1 MLIPFEKLDPKQQKI
16 LKHQTGCLLVL
27 AGPGTGKTEVLTQRI
42 VYLIT
47 KAKEPTD
54 KILAITFS
62 RKAAKEMMERVN
74 KSLELENE
82 QLRISTLHAEALRL
96 LSDTGKGRKFLVADD
111 ETRLLIK
118 DVAEDLGIETNARM
132 LNSLERKIRI
142 LKANNKF
149 PDEIN
154 DVLVK
159 KFYQRYEELLDF
171 NNAIDLDGLVQKVVK
186 AFSGGIK
193 LFSNNQVRHLLVD
206 EYQDINHAEYEFV
219 KILAERAESLFVVG
233 DDDQSI
239 YGWRGAD
246 PNIIRDFKK
255 DFKEGLVETLNISH
269 RCPRHILKGA
279 YAIVSKDP
287 KSIKKSLDSS
297 KGDGSPIH
305 VLFSKS
311 WTVEAFWITNW
322 IKEYLSKSDAKP
334 NHIAILAKTLNLSDF
349 LVEQLR
355 YSGIPIVYWRSGGL
369 FSDKNVLDILAHIR
383 LIADKEDNFALRRCL
398 ATLTGSG
405 IGDVAERKLRLI
417 AEKHKCCMW
426 EVMSNVRRFRELKRW
441 FSSIESFVAHI
452 KSIKTD
458 SSEFHPGDIVQLI
471 AKKLGVDKLI
481 SVKRLQDF
489 AKSLPDDA
497 CMKDFLNEIDK
508 NRGIDLAEGGPEP
521 EVEEEAVSVM
531 TLHSAKGLGFEIVF
545 ILGMDDKI
553 LPDLNQ
559 EEYEQRRLCYV
570 AMTRA
575 KRELFLCHAKAR
587 KGPAAFGLSFYK
599 PSRFL
604 LDIPKEHR
612 EIINNEYA

>member
-1 MLIPFEKLDPKQQKI
+1 MSIPFEKLDSKQQKI
-16 LKHQTGCLLVL
+16 LKHQRGCLLVL

-62 RKAAKEMMERVN
+62 RKAAKEMMERVG
-74 KSLELENE
+74 KSLGLEKA

-96 LSDTGKGRKFLVADD
+96 LSDMKEGRKFLVADD
-111 ETRLLIK
+111 EARLLIR
-118 DVAEDLGIETNARM
+118 DAAEDLGIEANARM

-149 PDEIN
+149 PDDID
-154 DVLVK
+154 DVFMRK
-159 KFYQRYEELLDF
+159 YYQRYEELLYF

-186 AFSGGIK
+186 AFSGGAK
-193 LFSNNQVRHLLVD
+193 SFLNGQVTHLLVD
-206 EYQDINHAEYEFV
+206 EYQDINQAEYELV

-246 PNIIRDFKK
+246 PSIIRDFKK
-255 DFKEGLVETLNISH
+255 DFKEGHVETLDTSH
-269 RCPRHILKGA
+269 RCPGHILKGA

-287 KSIKKSLDSS
+287 NSIKKSLVSS
-297 KGDGSPIH
+297 KGDGSHIH
-305 VLFSKS
+305 ILFSKS

-322 IKEYLSKSDAKP
+322 IKEYLSKDGVKLSD
-334 NHIAILAKTLNLSDF
+334 IAILAKTLNLCEF
-349 LVEQLR
+349 LVEVLR
-355 YSGIPIVYWRSGGL
+355 SSGIPIIYWRSGGL

-383 LIADKEDNFALRRCL
+383 LIVDKEDNFALRRCL
-398 ATLTGSG
+398 TTLIGSG
-405 IGDVAERKLRLI
+405 IGDVAERKLRII

-426 EVMSNVRRFRELKRW
+426 EVMSNARRFGELKRW
-441 FSSIESFVAHI
+441 YSPIGNFVNYI
-452 KSIKTD
+452 KSIEAR
-458 SSEFHPGDIVQLI
+458 SSELHPSGIIQLI
-471 AKKLGVDKLI
+471 AKKLGVDYLI

-489 AKSLPDDA
+489 AKSLPEDA
-497 CMKDFLNEIDK
+497 CTKDFLKEIDK
-508 NRGIDLAEGGPEP
+508 NRGIDLAGGGPEP
-521 EVEEEAVSVM
+521 EVEGEAVSVM

-553 LPDLNQ
+553 LPDPSQ

-604 LDIPKEHR
+604 FDIPKEHR
-612 EIINNEYA
+612 EIINNEYV